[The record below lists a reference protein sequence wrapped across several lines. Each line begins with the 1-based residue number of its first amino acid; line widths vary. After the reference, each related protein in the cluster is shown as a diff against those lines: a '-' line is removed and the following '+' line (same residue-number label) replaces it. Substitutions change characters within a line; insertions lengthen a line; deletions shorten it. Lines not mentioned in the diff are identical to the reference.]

1 MKSIFITSLIILF
14 TTSYNYGQWSKKQ
27 LEVWETVKEYSKAES
42 DRDLEKYL
50 KYWHHDFIGWH
61 QGWENPTNYQERVE
75 GLKIYFSATESV
87 MYELEPLN
95 IKVLGE
101 VAIVQYKNRM
111 VVQTKK
117 SGEEEYSI
125 SKWTDILVREKGEWS
140 LISDHGM

>member
-1 MKSIFITSLIILF
+1 MKSIFISLIILF
-14 TTSYNYGQWSKKQ
+14 TTSYIYGQWSKKQ
-27 LEVWETVKEYSKAES
+27 LEVWETVIDYSKASS
-42 DRDLEKYL
+42 DRDLEKYR

-75 GLKIYFSATESV
+75 GLKNYFSATESV

-111 VVQTKK
+111 VVRTKK

-125 SKWTDILVREKGEWS
+125 SKWTDILVREKGKWR